1 MSDYNKLFLLFMLA
15 VVLLI
20 GMGIFA
26 CWLEQK
32 WTESKI
38 EGNRLRNEL
47 WLRDNPPKKP
57 QRVPGGAR

>member
-20 GMGIFA
+20 GMGILA
-26 CWLEQK
+26 CYYEKK

-38 EGNRLRNEL
+38 QCNQLRQQ
-47 WLRDNPPKKP
+47 LRSRNNP